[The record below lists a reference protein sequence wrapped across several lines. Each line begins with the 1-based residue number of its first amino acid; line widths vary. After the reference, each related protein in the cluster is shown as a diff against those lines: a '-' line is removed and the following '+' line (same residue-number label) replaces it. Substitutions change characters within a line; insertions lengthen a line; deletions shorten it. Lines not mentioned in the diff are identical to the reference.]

1 MDIVMPSEVEESR
14 CERDN
19 LAPRR
24 PSSPIRCVW
33 DDN

>member
-24 PSSPIRCVW
+24 PSTPLRRAR